1 MKTSIKEILADSNI
15 EILVDHPLKFKAA
28 LGIGQLAYQS
38 LRLRENLTTILES
51 VGAGVTG
58 GSLAATSTFA
68 GIFFPAKASFLV
80 SFFGMGAAAITPLG
94 WVIGIGLATGGAYYG
109 CARYF
114 EKGKDD
120 KLVVIPKFINTP
132 LDLMALSL
140 IELMLP
146 LAIKISNSDGEETEK
161 EIKLIKNYFV
171 DHWGFNKDF
180 VNILYS
186 EVSLNLDDVSYKKL
200 SQSLGK
206 FLSAN
211 KDCNRAII
219 AKEFI
224 KFLTSVIESDGFI
237 AESEEAE
244 LKILQS
250 YLS

>member
-1 MKTSIKEILADSNI
+1 
-15 EILVDHPLKFKAA
+15 
-28 LGIGQLAYQS
+28 
-38 LRLRENLTTILES
+38 
-51 VGAGVTG
+51 
-58 GSLAATSTFA
+58 
-68 GIFFPAKASFLV
+68 
-80 SFFGMGAAAITPLG
+80 
-94 WVIGIGLATGGAYYG
+94 
-109 CARYF
+109 
-114 EKGKDD
+114 
-120 KLVVIPKFINTP
+120 
-132 LDLMALSL
+132 
-140 IELMLP
+140 P